1 MSANDGQPSTWG
13 NPLRNVSQG
22 GGVSVSISGG
32 DEHSEP
38 ESVHSSALNVDL
50 HGRVE
55 GVSANAR
62 EARVA
67 DTLPCQ
73 DSNNCIGKG
82 IGQFQSAPLSPYR
95 KKSRHRLEMA
105 IEWMVKEHGIEH
117 VGLLTLSFGVP
128 DSGRG
133 SLETFLLRE
142 QAKDLEFVQGRW
154 HSFCSNVIVKRYQDW
169 ICILEPHKDGVWH
182 IHVVVATKE
191 DIRTGT
197 DVETLS
203 NYKLPY
209 WMRRGK
215 HLRNEALA
223 AEWKALRE
231 TACKYRFG
239 RVELLPIK
247 KTKEAFARYLGKYL
261 TKTFN
266 LIPPG
271 RRHRLIR
278 YSRGVGRH
286 FSMRFSINGLGNL
299 LYRTR
304 LKMAAAMLDFRD
316 YSLFADCFGPRW
328 NYYLR
333 DIIASIPI
341 PLRFGKGDFES
352 GMAAKL
358 LALYAEDPL
367 LFLDSESKK
376 KMAAAQRLLWLKF
389 EELAF
394 DAPALAHW
402 REARPQE
409 ADTTGHLTW
418 YY

>member
-1 MSANDGQPSTWG
+1 
-13 NPLRNVSQG
+13 
-22 GGVSVSISGG
+22 
-32 DEHSEP
+32 
-38 ESVHSSALNVDL
+38 
-50 HGRVE
+50 
-55 GVSANAR
+55 R
-62 EARVA
+62 EARAA

-73 DSNNCIGKG
+73 NSNNCIGNG
-82 IGQFQSAPLSPYR
+82 IGLFQSAPLSPYR

-105 IEWMVKEHGIEH
+105 IEWMVKKHGIER

-128 DSGRG
+128 GSGRG

-142 QAKDLEFVQGRW
+142 QAKDLEFVQARW
-154 HSFCSNVIVKRYQDW
+154 HSFCSNVVMKRYQDW

-182 IHVVVATKE
+182 LHVVVATKE

-203 NYKLPY
+203 NYRLPY

-231 TACKYRFG
+231 TVCKYRFG

-271 RRHRLIR
+271 RGHRLIR

-286 FSMRFSINGLGNL
+286 FPMRFSIYSLGNL

-341 PLRFGKGDFES
+341 PLRFGKGDFET
-352 GMAAKL
+352 GLAAKR
-358 LALYAEDPL
+358 LALYAEDQLP
-367 LFLDSESKK
+367 FLDSESKK
-376 KMAAAQRLLWLKF
+376 KMAAAQRMLWLKF

-394 DAPALAHW
+394 DAPATAHW
-402 REARPQE
+402 RETRPPE
-409 ADTTGHLTW
+409 ADNIDVGPVTEADLHDDLFVSSGNPF
-418 YY
+418 